1 MAFLETQEVVGV
13 WYPSPMIV
21 HVIDDPQW
29 PHPIPQSGYGK
40 WGVGSETAYLHVA
53 ISYMRAPIKKLH
65 THTSLACQTCET
77 LAILMFAWG
86 TVSQNDLPLIAERL
100 SARQLIVQRS
110 HIASVYIYICIY
122 IYIYVYIYIYM
133 YIYISVTL

>member
-1 MAFLETQEVVGV
+1 MSSNLVTLIPPSVKRQQSSCPTSSLIPRLGPGNEANIDVACNLPALNHQLILENQEVVGV

-65 THTSLACQTCET
+65 THTSITGMSNLRDT
-77 LAILMFAWG
+77 G
-86 TVSQNDLPLIAERL
+86 
-100 SARQLIVQRS
+100 
-110 HIASVYIYICIY
+110 YINVC
-122 IYIYVYIYIYM
+122 M
-133 YIYISVTL
+133 GHSISE